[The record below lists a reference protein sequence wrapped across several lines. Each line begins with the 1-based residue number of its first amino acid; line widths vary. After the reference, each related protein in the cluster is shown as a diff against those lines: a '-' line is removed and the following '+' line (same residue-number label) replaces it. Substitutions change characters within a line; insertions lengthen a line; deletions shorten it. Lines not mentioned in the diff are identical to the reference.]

1 MIKFLDLKRVTERHG
16 AEIEDAV
23 TKVVRSGRYLQG
35 EEVERFEQ
43 EYAAYIGTK
52 HAIGCGNGLDA
63 LTLIL
68 RAMIELGRLQ
78 PGDKILVPAHTFIA
92 TYLAIS
98 ETGLTPIGVEPSL
111 DTLEINTDLIEKMIT
126 PEVKGLMTVH
136 LYGRC
141 SYDKKMEESCQRH
154 GLLLFEDNAQAQ
166 GCRYGDRLTGSLGL
180 AAGHSFY
187 PGKNLGALGDA
198 GAVTTDDDQ
207 LAEAIRQIANYGSSR
222 KYVFKYRGRNSRLD
236 EIQAAIL
243 RVKLR
248 YLDEENERRRRI
260 ARIYL
265 DEIENNRVIL
275 PKIENWDSHV
285 FHIFPILSEKRDE
298 MQKFLADNGVETLIH
313 YPIAPHCQE
322 CYEDSE
328 LAKTKMPITEMIHA
342 RELSL
347 PISPVMEEEDAR
359 RVAEIINRWQPDK

>member
-68 RAMIELGRLQ
+68 RAMIELGRLH

-166 GCRYGDRLTGSLGL
+166 GCRDGDRLTGSRGL
-180 AAGHSFY
+180 AAGHSFE

-298 MQKFLADNGVETLIH
+298 MLKFLADNGVETLIH

-347 PISPVMEEEDAR
+347 PISPVMEEDDAR